1 MVWTKIRPTSKR
13 LMFFRQS
20 KLYKQSKKEFYEG
33 RNLLTSSSSF
43 SQLFVNHKLE
53 SQPSQK
59 NIKFYG
65 LAFGAKT
72 KECRKRL
79 GKPNFI
85 DSRSLVIKGLKTF
98 FYRIQIKGVKCI
110 LQVHFY
116 QDQFFFGQM
125 EIREGNLEIK
135 KQISQLLCQKYE
147 IESEHWQGA
156 IVDHEGNQLLI
167 KEDIIP
173 SISYLTS
180 NQQILGNIKQ
190 TLLNKVKEKNLSFNQ
205 KFEWLLD
212 IV

>member
-1 MVWTKIRPTSKR
+1 MVWTKTRPTSKR

-33 RNLLTSSSSF
+33 RNLLTSSTSF

-53 SQPSQK
+53 SQPTPK

-65 LAFGAKT
+65 LEFGEKT
-72 KECRKRL
+72 KECRKKL

-85 DSRSLVIKGLKTF
+85 DSRTFVTKGLKTY
-98 FYRIQIKGVKCI
+98 FYRLQIKGVKCI

-116 QDQFFFGQM
+116 QDQFFYGQM
-125 EIREGNLEIK
+125 EIREGNLEVK
-135 KQISQLLCQKYE
+135 KQISQLLCQKYD

-156 IVDHEGNQLLI
+156 IVDQEENQLLI

-173 SISYLTS
+173 SISYLTGD
-180 NQQILGNIKQ
+180 QQILGEIKKA
-190 TLLNKVKEKNLSFNQ
+190 LLKKAQEKNVSFNQ

-212 IV
+212 LI